1 AAARDES
8 GGKIDMVTDDE
19 ILSAYKRVASSE
31 GVFCEPG
38 SAASLAGVIKS
49 VENGSI
55 EKGASVVT
63 VLTGNGL
70 KDPDTA
76 MEVALNQP
84 KKLPMDEKVI
94 VEYIE
99 SLEQQDG

>member
-1 AAARDES
+1 
-8 GGKIDMVTDDE
+8 
-19 ILSAYKRVASSE
+19 SAYKLVASTE

-38 SAASLAGVIKS
+38 SAASLAGVIKA

-55 EKGASVVT
+55 KKGSTVVT

-76 MEVALNQP
+76 MEVALDQP
-84 KKLPMDEKVI
+84 KKLPLDEEII

-99 SLEQQDG
+99 SLEQ